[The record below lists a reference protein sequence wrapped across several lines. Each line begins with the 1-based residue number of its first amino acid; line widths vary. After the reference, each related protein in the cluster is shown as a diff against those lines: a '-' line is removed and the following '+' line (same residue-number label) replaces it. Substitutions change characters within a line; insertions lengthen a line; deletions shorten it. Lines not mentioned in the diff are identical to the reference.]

1 MVSLLGRGGMGEVFL
16 ARAPGVQ
23 RPVVIK
29 RILSTMVPDGDILR
43 GFLDETRIAARLR
56 HPHIIR
62 IDELGEVEGEWYIR
76 MEYVEGA
83 SLGQVM
89 KAAAKAGEYVSLNA
103 CLYVAGSIA
112 SALEHAH
119 NARDPEG
126 RPLHVVH
133 RDVTPHNVLL
143 GRSGAVKLIDFGV
156 ARAEQRFQFTSPGLV
171 KGKLAYMSPEQADG
185 KKVDGRTDLFAL
197 GICLWESLTGRRLF
211 RGETVPETL
220 QRLVTC
226 QVAPPSMYRADVP
239 PEVDA
244 LCLKA
249 LAREPEGRFQRA
261 ADFVEA
267 IDTVCDQYELT
278 QGARYV
284 GALVKRLIPEAGHAE
299 GLTPDEEPTAQ
310 LDREASSRG
319 EVTRAERSR
328 PRPPPPLES
337 REESASDAEPM
348 TEFRVPVVEDGNLI
362 GRAGELADLHQMLGA
377 GDRLVT
383 LLGPGGVGKSRLARE
398 AARQQAA
405 SYTGRVFFADAT
417 AARDLEGLCLTVA
430 EALGVALPPGGN
442 PVDGVSALLAA
453 RRRCLVVL
461 DNVEHL
467 QADAGDAVTA
477 WLDAAR
483 GARFL
488 VGSRVALEV
497 PAEKPY
503 EVGPL
508 RVDDTDEVESDAVA
522 LFLERAAAVNP
533 RFPTGKWARDAVRD
547 LVRWLDGMP
556 LAIELAAAQMAESP
570 LEALREH
577 LHDTSESSRNLRGVD
592 EAFEASWQMLS
603 DTERAALAQC
613 TVFAAGFTAESA
625 VRVLRVPG
633 TQGADAQATL
643 QALHRLRSKSL
654 LRITY
659 AATSDSPRYV
669 MYESLRQRVVGRLP
683 AEEDRARHRHAEW
696 FLRFGETLG
705 EEAEK
710 GGQVLDVLATERE
723 NLVTAWRW
731 WLSQGKDGAR
741 QALRVLLAL
750 DAFFVVRG
758 PYGAQRTMLD
768 TTLQQLDSPE
778 ERAPGL
784 EARAR
789 VLLSRGRLSEAAAD
803 LDAVLATVSD
813 AGAQARALAYLGS
826 VRKQQGGLVEAQVL
840 FERALRDLRK
850 VRDERMQG
858 RVLAQ
863 LGAIAQDKGRLD
875 DAADLYGAALEL
887 HTKSGDRRF
896 EGVTLSN
903 LATLQQIRGA
913 WPEAEDSFT
922 RAIAVH
928 RDLGNRRSEGIA
940 LTNLG
945 DLERD
950 RAATARAIAVYKRAL
965 VINQEV
971 GNRRFEAVCLL
982 NHALLLLEQRDAAG
996 AGELLDEALS
1006 LFLAVG
1012 DKRHAGLAYG
1022 ARGALKAWLGRPN
1035 AAEDFDAAAATLGPG
1050 GDVAFAASVDA
1061 YRAQLDL
1068 QKAAEL
1074 EEKGLAALATKERAA
1089 ATARIDAAVAREP
1102 GGSRAERFEHVRMAL
1117 RVLKAFSTHD
1127 APG

>member
-1 MVSLLGRGGMGEVFL
+1 MGEVFL
-16 ARAPGVQ
+16 ARAPGAQ

-89 KAAAKAGEYVSLNA
+89 KAAAKAGEYLSLNV

-126 RPLHVVH
+126 RALHVVH

-185 KKVDGRTDLFAL
+185 QKVDGRTDLFAL

-211 RGETVPETL
+211 RGDTVPETL
-220 QRLVTC
+220 QRLISC

-278 QGARYV
+278 QGARHV
-284 GALVKRLIPEAGHAE
+284 GALVKRLIPDAGHAD
-299 GLTPDEEPTAQ
+299 GLAPDEEPTAQ
-310 LDREASSRG
+310 LDRDAASRG
-319 EVTRAERSR
+319 EVTRAERTR
-328 PRPPPPLES
+328 PRPPPPPQDS
-337 REESASDAEPM
+337 REESKEASAPNEPM

-398 AARQQAA
+398 TARQQAA
-405 SYTGRVFFADAT
+405 NYSGRVFFADAT
-417 AARDLEGLCLTVA
+417 AARDTEGLCLAVA

-442 PVDGVSALLAA
+442 PVDNVGALLAS

-467 QADAGDAVTA
+467 QNEAGDAVSA
-477 WLDAAR
+477 WLAAAR

-497 PAEKPY
+497 ADEKTY

-508 RVDDTDEVESDAVA
+508 RVDGTDEVEADAVA
-522 LFLERAAAVNP
+522 LFLERAAQANP

-577 LHDTSESSRNLRGVD
+577 LHDASESSRNLRGVD
-592 EAFEASWQMLS
+592 EAFEASWSMLS
-603 DTERAALAQC
+603 DAERSVLAQC
-613 TVFAAGFTAESA
+613 TVFAAGFTAEAA

-633 TQGADAQATL
+633 HKGADTQATL
-643 QALHRLRSKSL
+643 QALHRLRTRSL

-683 AEEDRARHRHAEW
+683 AEEEKARRRHAEW

-710 GGQVLDVLATERE
+710 GGTVLDVLATERE
-723 NLVTAWRW
+723 NLVAAWRW
-731 WLSQGKDGAR
+731 WLAQGKDGAR
-741 QALRVLLAL
+741 KALRVLLAL

-768 TTLQQLDSPE
+768 TTLAQLDSPE
-778 ERAPGL
+778 DRAPGL

-789 VLLSRGRLSEAAAD
+789 VLLSRGRLAEAAAD
-803 LDAVLATVSD
+803 LEAVLSSVSD

-826 VRKQQGGLVEAQVL
+826 VRKQEGGLVEAQVL

-858 RVLAQ
+858 RVLAN
-863 LGAIAQDKGRLD
+863 LGAIAQEKGRLD
-875 DAADLYGAALEL
+875 DAQDLYAAAIDM
-887 HTKSGDRRF
+887 HKKSGDRRF

-913 WPEAEDSFT
+913 WDEAEASLN
-922 RAIAVH
+922 RAITVH
-928 RDLGNRRSEGIA
+928 RELGNRRSEGIA

-950 RAATARAIAVYKRAL
+950 RGASARAIAVYRRAVL
-965 VINQEV
+965 INQEV

-982 NHALLLLEQRDAAG
+982 NHALLLLEQREATSAA
-996 AGELLDEALS
+996 ELLDEALS

-1022 ARGALKAWLGRPN
+1022 ARGALKAWKGTAG
-1035 AAEDFDAAAATLGPG
+1035 AAEDFDAATATLGAG
-1050 GDVAFAASVDA
+1050 GDVAFVASVDV

-1074 EEKGLAALATKERAA
+1074 EARGLDALAAKSRAA
-1089 ATARIDAAVAREP
+1089 ATARIDAAVAHEP

-1117 RVLKAFSTHD
+1117 RVLKAFSTPQ
-1127 APG
+1127 AAG